1 MDTEYDAPVETEA
14 IDVVEDIDT
23 GLAAGVD
30 TPVEDVE
37 PVEPPSVLD
46 YDEFAGHVVQVG
58 DEQVPLSELRDSGL
72 RMADYT
78 RKTQELAEQRKEL
91 EQAQTLAQMLSVN
104 PKGTIEYLAEQNGLT
119 LAQAQA
125 AVADDYGSDDWLSE
139 PSAPSDPLAERLAQ
153 IENRF
158 AQEDANNEIRTV
170 FDGLASKYGEDFNA
184 REVAK
189 AAHDAGIYDPQKLEM
204 VYTSLAFQKQ
214 RAAGAAATQTVAQR
228 EAAATTQ
235 RKAAAANAASATGA
249 TGGSTGVVPNP
260 TIPSGHLSVREAAEM
275 AWDKLHPQG

>member
-14 IDVVEDIDT
+14 IDVVEDFDA
-23 GLAAGVD
+23 GLAADVE
-30 TPVEDVE
+30 TPVENVE

-125 AVADDYGSDDWLSE
+125 AAADDYGSDDWLSE
-139 PSAPSDPLAERLAQ
+139 PSAPSDPLADRLAQ

-170 FDGLASKYGEDFNA
+170 FDGLSSKYGEDFNA

-189 AAHDAGIYDPQKLEM
+189 AAHEAGIYDPQKLEM
-204 VYTSLAFQKQ
+204 VYTSLAYQKL
-214 RAAGAAATQTVAQR
+214 RAAQGAASQTVAQQQAAK
-228 EAAATTQ
+228 EAQ
-235 RKAAAANAASATGA
+235 RKAAAAKASATTGA
-249 TGGSTGVVPNP
+249 GGSATGVVPNP
-260 TIPSGHLSVREAAEM
+260 TVPQRNMSVREAAEL
-275 AWDKLHPQG
+275 AWEKLNG